1 MLKIKNNADGAEMYI
16 SGAII
21 DDEDGG
27 WLESWKDSGTGYEWP
42 NNIKAKLAEIDDDA
56 PLTIYINSDGGSV
69 PAGVAIANMIARHKG
84 KTIAVVDG
92 WACSIATQIF
102 FAADERKIPSNAY
115 LMIHK
120 PSTCV
125 CGNADDFQQAID
137 TLNVLQE
144 GLETTYRKAACEGV
158 TDEQIHQMVEDTTW
172 LTGAAAAELFNVE
185 LLEATNTAACAG
197 GSVEFRNMPKDIHVA
212 DKHRITPKPKPMQE
226 PQDVNNDKV
235 RAAIQLA
242 IMEGEILDEK
252 I

>member
-172 LTGAAAAELFNVE
+172 LTGAAAAELFNIE
-185 LLEATNTAACAG
+185 LLEVTQTAACASG
-197 GSVEFRNMPKDIHVA
+197 PVKFKNMPKGINLA
-212 DKHRITPKPKPMQE
+212 DEKLVIPKQE
-226 PQDVNNDKV
+226 PAPKLQDANNYKM

-242 IMEGEILDEK
+242 ITEGEILNEE

>member
-27 WLESWKDSGTGYEWP
+27 WFESWKDSGTGYEWP
-42 NNIKAKLAEIDDDA
+42 NNIKAKLDEIDDDA
-56 PLTIYINSDGGSV
+56 PLTIYINSDGDSV

-84 KTIAVVDG
+84 KTTAVVDG

-197 GSVEFRNMPKDIHVA
+197 GSVEFRNMPKGIHIA
-212 DKHRITPKPKPMQE
+212 DKHRITPKPEPMPE

>member
-1 MLKIKNNADGAEMYI
+1 MLKIKNSADSADIYI

-84 KTIAVVDG
+84 KTTAVVDG

-125 CGNADDFQQAID
+125 AGDADDFQQAID

-172 LTGAAAAELFNVE
+172 LTGADAAELFNIE
-185 LLEATNTAACAG
+185 LLEATQTAACASG
-197 GSVEFRNMPKDIHVA
+197 PVKFKNMPKGINFA
-212 DKHRITPKPKPMQE
+212 DRKPVPE
-226 PQDVNNDKV
+226 PQDADNYKV